1 MAGSGWNCRGGGEE
15 GPSLSSSQGPRSR
28 DLMGNCRRTQ
38 ATILGRDQRSNEKWV
53 SCLADGT
60 NMADQEQGGM
70 ILVLCPFLLQTL
82 LQPAATPSSFF
93 FLDISF
99 FKYLFL
105 AVLGW
110 QFFSSCSEWRPL
122 SSCTVWA
129 SLVAEHGL

>member
-1 MAGSGWNCRGGGEE
+1 
-15 GPSLSSSQGPRSR
+15 
-28 DLMGNCRRTQ
+28 
-38 ATILGRDQRSNEKWV
+38 
-53 SCLADGT
+53 
-60 NMADQEQGGM
+60 MADQEQGGM

-110 QFFSSCSEWRPL
+110 QF
-122 SSCTVWA
+122 
-129 SLVAEHGL
+129 SLVAASGGHFLVVLCGLLLLLSTGSRVCSLQ

>member
-15 GPSLSSSQGPRSR
+15 GPSLSSSQGSRSR
-28 DLMGNCRRTQ
+28 DLMGNCRRAQ